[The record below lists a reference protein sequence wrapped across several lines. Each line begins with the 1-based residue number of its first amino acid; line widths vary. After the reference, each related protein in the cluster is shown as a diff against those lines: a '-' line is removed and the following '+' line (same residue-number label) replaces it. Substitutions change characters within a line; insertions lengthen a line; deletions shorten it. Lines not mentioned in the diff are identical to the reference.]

1 MPRLENHINRKPPQF
16 LEAVRFL
23 LLRAH
28 PGHDVLNV
36 FVFNRRKDT
45 PLAHQLTLY
54 YELLKQKHKH
64 IHNLPLVIML
74 QLCLNKGVQKH
85 THITAKAELIFTKV
99 TLLRTKIA
107 ARSI

>member
-1 MPRLENHINRKPPQF
+1 
-16 LEAVRFL
+16 L

-28 PGHDVLNV
+28 PGHDVLNM
-36 FVFNRRKDT
+36 FVFYRRKDT

-54 YELLKQKHKH
+54 YDLFVRKHKH
-64 IHNLPLVIML
+64 IRNLPLVITL
-74 QLCLNKGVQKH
+74 CLCLNKGVQKH